1 MSEGRS
7 EKLKRWEDRIKEM
20 AGKDLARASQ
30 IMQWS
35 SWQDGVLPQLIW
47 GEWHDRVSRV
57 ACRVAGRRIIP
68 YQRPDFVAQ
77 CVLKAYE
84 NLGKFH
90 RQKKGTFEGWL
101 YRLVS
106 HAATDWNRANNPIQ
120 AEEASAKDTGKAG
133 NGTIKAGKER
143 KTERK
148 MRRRRPV
155 QLSIERLLETLG
167 TPDNAPKEAFEV
179 LEALAVVDYAEVQI
193 LQRRALSLVE
203 RELGPKARQALQ
215 LKLVSPHLKCT
226 DIASMIGLSGK
237 EVRRLFKLIR
247 DLFSNTDG
255 WRELCPHPAQS

>member
-1 MSEGRS
+1 M
-7 EKLKRWEDRIKEM
+7 
-20 AGKDLARASQ
+20 
-30 IMQWS
+30 
-35 SWQDGVLPQLIW
+35 VLPELIW

-77 CVLKAYE
+77 CVLKAYGS
-84 NLGKFH
+84 LGKFH
-90 RQKKGTFEGWL
+90 RQEKGTFEGWL

-106 HAATDWNRANNPIQ
+106 NAATDWNRVNNPIQ

-133 NGTIKAGKER
+133 KEK

-148 MRRRRPV
+148 MRRRKPV

-179 LEALAVVDYAEVQI
+179 LEALAVVDYPEVQI

-215 LKLVSPHLKCT
+215 LKVVSPHLKYT
-226 DIASMIGLSGK
+226 DIASMIGLSAK
-237 EVRRLFKLIR
+237 EVRNLFKLIR

-255 WRELCPHPAQS
+255 WRELCPGAGQP